1 MERDYT
7 IQSISYEECASYTL
21 TYYAN
26 YAPLDCTPMT
36 VAKPASTPASIT
48 IILGVAQTISW
59 DAFIITP
66 IGCDNRSEY
75 YSIVSNIAP
84 NIVDSTYTYDD
95 PSLSSG

>member
-7 IQSISYEECASYTL
+7 IQSISYEKCASYTL

-26 YAPLDCTPMT
+26 YAPLDCTSMT
-36 VAKPASTPASIT
+36 VTKPASTPASIT
-48 IILGVAQTISW
+48 ITLGDARTISW

-66 IGCDNRSEY
+66 TECDDRSEY
-75 YSIVSNIAP
+75 YNIVRNIAP
-84 NIVDSTYTYDD
+84 NIVDSTYDYD

>member
-7 IQSISYEECASYTL
+7 IQSISYEQCASYTL

-48 IILGVAQTISW
+48 ITLGVAQKIRW
-59 DAFIITP
+59 DTFIITP
-66 IGCDNRSEY
+66 TECDNRIEY
-75 YSIVSNIAP
+75 YSIVRSIAP
-84 NIVDSTYTYDD
+84 NIVDSTYTFD
-95 PSLSSG
+95 STISSG